1 MKVAIY
7 QVIPELDRTRMLYNN
22 LEFIRKVH
30 NGIVPAEVY
39 EMVYEGEVEAET
51 TEDIF
56 FVFNVK
62 FPKDYKGRSLSVSDV
77 VEIINSDGK
86 NEFYFCDTIGFKRIK
101 FRKEKAMTLVQNHN
115 YDCVQEKQENVSV
128 FFIGQNGLEQVKCK
142 SFELTR
148 CKYSETQLGY
158 RIRCNTNDGKNLKF
172 NFLDRPSIILSNCI
186 ETFPRQLLYAD
197 EKKTRYT
204 AHDKEKL
211 GIVCSW
217 LFQKGYKIESFYG
230 GNKFEVLYRRKR
242 KHRP

>member
-30 NGIVPAEVY
+30 NGIVPAEAY

-101 FRKEKAMTLVQNHN
+101 FKKDKAMTLVQNHN
-115 YDCVQEKQENVSV
+115 YDCVHEKQENVSV

-172 NFLDRPSIILSNCI
+172 EFLDRPSIILSNCI
-186 ETFPRQLLYAD
+186 ERIPRQLLYAD

-204 AHDKEKL
+204 AHDKENL

>member
-7 QVIPELDRTRMLYNN
+7 QVIPELDRTRILYNN
-22 LEFIRKVH
+22 LKFIKKVH
-30 NGIVPAEVY
+30 NGIVPAEAY

-56 FVFNVK
+56 IVFNVK

-77 VEIINSDGK
+77 VEIIKSDSK

-101 FRKEKAMTLVQNHN
+101 FKKEKAMTLVQNHN
-115 YDCVQEKQENVSV
+115 YDCVYEKQENVSV

-142 SFELTR
+142 SFELLR

-172 NFLDRPSIILSNCI
+172 DFLDRPSIILSNCI
-186 ETFPRQLLYAD
+186 ESFPMQLLYAD

-204 AHDKEKL
+204 AHDKENL
-211 GIVCSW
+211 GIVCTW
-217 LFQKGYKIESFYG
+217 LMRKGYTFES
-230 GNKFEVLYRRKR
+230 LYDGRKG
-242 KHRP
+242 

>member
-22 LEFIRKVH
+22 IEFIRKVH
-30 NGIVPAEVY
+30 NGIVPAEAY
-39 EMVYEGEVEAET
+39 EMVYEGEVKAET

-101 FRKEKAMTLVQNHN
+101 FRKDKAMTLVQNHN
-115 YDCVQEKQENVSV
+115 YDCVHEKQENVSV

-158 RIRCNTNDGKNLKF
+158 RIRCNTNDGKNLKYD
-172 NFLDRPSIILSNCI
+172 FLDRPSIILSNCI

-197 EKKTRYT
+197 EEKTRYT
-204 AHDKEKL
+204 AHDKENL

-230 GNKFEVLYRRKR
+230 GNKFEVLYRRKW

>member
-22 LEFIRKVH
+22 LKFIRKVH
-30 NGIVPAEVY
+30 NGIVPAEAY

-56 FVFNVK
+56 IVFNVK

-77 VEIINSDGK
+77 VEIIKSDSK

-101 FRKEKAMTLVQNHN
+101 FKKEKAMTLVQNHN
-115 YDCVQEKQENVSV
+115 YDCVHEKQENVSV
-128 FFIGQNGLEQVKCK
+128 FFIGQSGLEQVKCK
-142 SFELTR
+142 SFELLR

-172 NFLDRPSIILSNCI
+172 DFLDRPSIILSNCI
-186 ETFPRQLLYAD
+186 ESFPMQLLYAD

-204 AHDKEKL
+204 AHGKENL
-211 GIVCSW
+211 GIVCTW
-217 LFQKGYKIESFYG
+217 LMRKGYTFESLCDG
-230 GNKFEVLYRRKR
+230 RKG
-242 KHRP
+242 

>member
-7 QVIPELDRTRMLYNN
+7 QVIPELDRTRMLYNS
-22 LEFIRKVH
+22 LEFIKKVH
-30 NGIVPAEVY
+30 NGIVPAEAY
-39 EMVYEGEVEAET
+39 EMVFEGEVEAET

-56 FVFNVK
+56 FVFNAK
-62 FPKDYKGRSLSVSDV
+62 FPKGYKGRSLSVSDV
-77 VEIINSDGK
+77 VEIISSDGK
-86 NEFYFCDTIGFKRIK
+86 SEFYFCDSVGFAKIK
-101 FRKEKAMTLVQNHN
+101 FRKEKAMTLVLNHN

-128 FFIGQNGLEQVKCK
+128 FFIGQNGLEQLKCK

-158 RIRCNTNDGKNLKF
+158 RIRCNTNDGKNLKYD
-172 NFLDRPSIILSNCI
+172 FLDRPSIILSNCI

-204 AHDKEKL
+204 AHDKENL

-217 LFQKGYKIESFYG
+217 LFKKGYKIESFYG
-230 GNKFEVLYRRKR
+230 GNKFEVLYRRKW

>member
-30 NGIVPAEVY
+30 NGIVPAEAY

-56 FVFNVK
+56 IVFNVK

-77 VEIINSDGK
+77 VEIIKSDSK

-101 FRKEKAMTLVQNHN
+101 FKKEKAMTLVQNHN
-115 YDCVQEKQENVSV
+115 YDCVHEKQENISV

-142 SFELTR
+142 SFELLR

-172 NFLDRPSIILSNCI
+172 DFLDRPSIILSNCI
-186 ETFPRQLLYAD
+186 ESFPMQLLYAD

-204 AHDKEKL
+204 AHGKENL
-211 GIVCSW
+211 GIVCTW
-217 LFQKGYKIESFYG
+217 LMRKGYTFES
-230 GNKFEVLYRRKR
+230 LYDGRKG
-242 KHRP
+242 